1 MNTITTFA
9 LVVIGL
15 IITGCVSPK
24 KPWEPPP
31 QHNVDFGLSEEE
43 KAFRVQYSLCEPR
56 YKTMTFDG
64 VTYYQIGKGEWSS
77 TPPKPIEGELSYM
90 DDTKDRPP
98 LLRGLWVDAEEALE
112 KRGEETTPENVEKEI
127 LKLKIEKLMVW
138 VIERRKKNGEPT
150 DFDSVKAEVK
160 ELLKEY
166 D

>member
-1 MNTITTFA
+1 
-9 LVVIGL
+9 
-15 IITGCVSPK
+15 
-24 KPWEPPP
+24 
-31 QHNVDFGLSEEE
+31 
-43 KAFRVQYSLCEPR
+43 
-56 YKTMTFDG
+56 MTFDG

-150 DFDSVKAEVK
+150 DFDSQETMQKHCEYINHYLIDHAEHYGI
-160 ELLKEY
+160 EEPCAL
-166 D
+166 